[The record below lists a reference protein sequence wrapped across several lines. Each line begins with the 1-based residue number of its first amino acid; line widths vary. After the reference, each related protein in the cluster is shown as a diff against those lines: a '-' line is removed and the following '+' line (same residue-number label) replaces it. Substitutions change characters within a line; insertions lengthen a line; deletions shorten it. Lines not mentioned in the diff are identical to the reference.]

1 MSVSTEDNLSRI
13 YTINLGKARLTPR
26 YRRTDRVVNMIR
38 EFARKHMK
46 SNEVK
51 LDQEL
56 NRHVWKRGKAH
67 PPRRL
72 RVRMTKDEDGIVI
85 ISPYEEAVKKDD
97 DISSASDE
105 QAESKPEQEPL
116 PVAEKIREEKPEEQ
130 PEAEETELTTTKKGT
145 KKSDAKSKRVKKAR
159 SRK

>member
-159 SRK
+159 SIK